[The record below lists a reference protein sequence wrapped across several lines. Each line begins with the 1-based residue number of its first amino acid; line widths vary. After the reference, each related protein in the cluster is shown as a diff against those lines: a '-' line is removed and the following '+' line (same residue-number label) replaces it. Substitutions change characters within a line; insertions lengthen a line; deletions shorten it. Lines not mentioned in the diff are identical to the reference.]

1 MLVKVK
7 EVFRNSQEYLGKE
20 VELFGWVKK
29 LRDQKKFGFIELNDG
44 SFFNGLQIVYEEG
57 LENFDEV
64 SRISISSS
72 IKVWGKVV
80 KSEGNKQD
88 IEVKATKIEIYQKAD
103 LDYPLQN

>member
-1 MLVKVK
+1 MK
-7 EVFRNSQEYLGKE
+7 
-20 VELFGWVKK
+20 
-29 LRDQKKFGFIELNDG
+29 
-44 SFFNGLQIVYEEG
+44 G

-72 IKVWGKVV
+72 IKFGKVV

-103 LDYPLQN
+103 LDYPLQNKDILLSI